1 MNTKAAIHCEVR
13 KPLAI
18 KINGITAKIAI
29 TSIIVSLLIPLLK
42 SDLVAICSAIV
53 KIDCE

>member
-1 MNTKAAIHCEVR
+1 VNTKAAIHCEVR